1 MGIEKDHGE
10 LTMYPLRS
18 DEDGY
23 FETFMRTL
31 TRMIDEI
38 VPRPTQQAWERND
51 PDDDQNWLVMEG
63 TSSNRSANLE
73 GMLTLKPCYFQY
85 LI

>member
-23 FETFMRTL
+23 FEKFMNTL

-38 VPRPTQQAWERND
+38 VPKPTQQAWARND
-51 PDDDQNWLVMEG
+51 PDDDQNWLVVDMSRKMG
-63 TSSNRSANLE
+63 NQSKHVNGKL
-73 GMLTLKPCYFQY
+73 C
-85 LI
+85 I